1 MTRTRRPLWFIA
13 SMLLSLLSLSAQAAP
28 ASYEQAQIYAC
39 RAASSFMIYRGE
51 GLQPEHAQ
59 QVQADLQE
67 LQNVTQPLLAQGDAA
82 LNSALK
88 NLVAQLQEGMQYGP
102 EEEDMPW
109 AFPSNLSKN
118 LRSFLK
124 ASMDAEQRQG
134 LSSGVSPKIQY
145 LMTQYIYSAYF
156 GLFEISRESPDI
168 YLGQTEVQLI
178 PQIEA
183 AVGSDTAGTDAKTR
197 TRWKFLKTALAD
209 MDSSV
214 SSNSTRSKRP
224 FAPLVVDR
232 HGRSLTGLLLQQPGT

>member
-1 MTRTRRPLWFIA
+1 MLSTRRPLWIIA
-13 SMLLSLLSLSAQAAP
+13 SLLLGLFSLSATAAP

-51 GLQPEHAQ
+51 GLQPEHGQ
-59 QVQADLQE
+59 QVQADLQA
-67 LQNVTQPLLAQGDAA
+67 LQNVTQPLLVQGDAA
-82 LNSALK
+82 LNSALQ
-88 NLVAQLQEGMQYGP
+88 NLVSQLQEGMQYGP

-109 AFPSNLSKN
+109 SYPSNLSKN

-145 LMTQYIYSAYF
+145 LMTQYTYSAYF
-156 GLFEISRESPDI
+156 GLFEISRESPEI
-168 YLGQTEVQLI
+168 YLGQTEAQLI

-183 AVGSDTAGTDAKTR
+183 AVGTDSDAKTR
-197 TRWKFLKTALAD
+197 SRWKFLKTALAD

>member
-1 MTRTRRPLWFIA
+1 M
-13 SMLLSLLSLSAQAAP
+13 
-28 ASYEQAQIYAC
+28 
-39 RAASSFMIYRGE
+39 
-51 GLQPEHAQ
+51 
-59 QVQADLQE
+59 
-67 LQNVTQPLLAQGDAA
+67 
-82 LNSALK
+82 
-88 NLVAQLQEGMQYGP
+88 
-102 EEEDMPW
+102 
-109 AFPSNLSKN
+109 
-118 LRSFLK
+118 
-124 ASMDAEQRQG
+124 
-134 LSSGVSPKIQY
+134 SPKIQY

-183 AVGSDTAGTDAKTR
+183 AVGADTASTDAKTR

>member
-1 MTRTRRPLWFIA
+1 MPRTRHSLWFIF
-13 SMLLSLLSLSAQAAP
+13 SLLLSTLSLTTQAAP

-59 QVQADLQE
+59 QLQSDLQH
-67 LQNVTQPLLAQGDAA
+67 LQDVTQPLLAQGDAA

-88 NLVAQLQEGMQYGP
+88 GLVAQLQEGLQYGP
-102 EEEDMPW
+102 EEEDLPW
-109 AFPSNLSKN
+109 AYPSNLSKN

-178 PQIEA
+178 PQIDA
-183 AVGSDTAGTDAKTR
+183 AVAADSQSTDAKTR
-197 TRWKFLKTALAD
+197 SRWKFLKTALAD

-214 SSNSTRSKRP
+214 SSNATRSKRP
-224 FAPLVVDR
+224 FAPLMVDR
-232 HGRSLTGLLLQQPGT
+232 QGRSLTALLLQQPGS